1 VVGESRQALLSRV
14 VDHLTQTGSAD
25 ISLRQLAAAVGTSH
39 RMLLYHFDSA
49 DALLTAVVVEVEQR
63 MRSWFFAVAGTEDLS
78 LRDLSYAMW
87 KRVSAVELEG
97 VVQLFFSL
105 YTRLLEQQRRDEVA
119 DLLVT
124 SWLEPAAV
132 FLTGRGVP
140 EGRARELA
148 RLGTAAT
155 RGLLLDVLA
164 TGDREAAD
172 AAARAYAEAL
182 FP

>member
-1 VVGESRQALLSRV
+1 VVGESRQALLTRV
-14 VDHLTQTGSAD
+14 VDHLTSTGSAD

-39 RMLLYHFDSA
+39 RMLLYHFGSA
-49 DALLTAVVVEVEQR
+49 DALLTAVVLEVEER
-63 MRSWFFAVAGTEDLS
+63 MRSWFFSVADADDLS

-87 KRVSAVELEG
+87 ERVSAVELEG

-105 YTRLLEQQRRDEVA
+105 YARLLEQQRRGEVA
-119 DLLVT
+119 ELLVN
-124 SWLEPAAV
+124 SWLEPAAA
-132 FLTGRGVP
+132 FLVARGVP
-140 EGRARELA
+140 EQRARQLA

-172 AAARAYAEAL
+172 AAARAYADAL

>member
-1 VVGESRQALLSRV
+1 MVGESRQALLGRV

-39 RMLLYHFDSA
+39 RMLLYHFSSA
-49 DALLTAVVVEVEQR
+49 DALLTAVVLEVEQR
-63 MRSWFFAVAGTEDLS
+63 MRTWFFAVAGADDIS

-97 VVQLFFSL
+97 AVQLFFSL
-105 YTRLLEQQRRDEVA
+105 YTRLLEQQRSDEVA

-124 SWLEPAAV
+124 SWIEPAAA
-132 FLTGRGVP
+132 FLIERGVP
-140 EGRARELA
+140 AERARQLA

-172 AAARAYAEAL
+172 AAARAYADAL